1 MFARHWSVVAS
12 LEEVEVPG
20 RVLYV
25 APASVRSG
33 VQAFG
38 GTTFQGSVMLLVPS
52 VQGWATG
59 QMSRAGL
66 QSAQSHELA
75 GEQPDAWWQRDAWRQ
90 REACGRRWWWAERRV
105 AWAKEGGAPASPR

>member
-1 MFARHWSVVAS
+1 VTMFARHWSVVAS

-25 APASVRSG
+25 APASVMSG
-33 VQAFG
+33 VSSFG
-38 GTTFQGSVMLLVPS
+38 GTAFQASVM
-52 VQGWATG
+52 
-59 QMSRAGL
+59 GL